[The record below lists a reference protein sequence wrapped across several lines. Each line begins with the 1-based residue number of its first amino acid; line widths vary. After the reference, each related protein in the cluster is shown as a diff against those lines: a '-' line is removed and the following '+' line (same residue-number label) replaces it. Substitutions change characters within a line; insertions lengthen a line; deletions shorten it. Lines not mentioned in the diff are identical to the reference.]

1 MASGFERRSN
11 RRPQSPHSLS
21 NDRDKDRSFIGLST
35 FLTHAD
41 IAQAMLDSP
50 DEGSTLDFSHKN
62 LGDIG
67 ETGAEE
73 LATIGTNDHSN
84 ECTVLRYVT
93 VLCADLYCA
102 YRTTTESRW
111 AITV

>member
-1 MASGFERRSN
+1 MASDFERRAV
-11 RRPQSPHSLS
+11 RRPHSPLSLS
-21 NDRDKDRSFIGLST
+21 NERDKDRTFTGLATS
-35 FLTHAD
+35 LTHAD

-73 LATIGTNDHSN
+73 LATIGTIDHSD
-84 ECTVLRYVT
+84 ECAVLRYVL
-93 VLCADLYCA
+93 VLCTNLSHVNSI
-102 YRTTTESRW
+102 TTESHW
-111 AITV
+111 ALIV